1 MGMTM
6 DVKGLYTP
14 KARFSARETRDK
26 FDFAI
31 QSKFHSLDFTLD
43 DFDIGAFVVN
53 LKIYSGRWCP
63 WAGFFGKG
71 TTYRFYLRVKMHF

>member
-43 DFDIGAFVVN
+43 DFDIGAFVGDGAHGQVFLARERRTGFICV
-53 LKIYSGRWCP
+53 LKCIFKSQ
-63 WAGFFGKG
+63 
-71 TTYRFYLRVKMHF
+71 LVK